1 MDGLDSSDGR
11 PETERRRD
19 EKEIARHGIPHVFAG
34 DGDGSGSS
42 VAKRSTD
49 HRTTFER
56 ERLDG
61 NVFPV
66 A

>member
-1 MDGLDSSDGR
+1 MDGLDSPDGR
-11 PETERRRD
+11 SQAEGSRD
-19 EKEIARHGIPHVFAG
+19 EKEIARHGIPDLFAG

-42 VAKRSTD
+42 FAKRSTD
-49 HRTTFER
+49 HRAIAER

-61 NVFPV
+61 NVFPF